1 MKAINY
7 AKQLNIWTK
16 SQPTQHDTVDATNG
30 TTLSIFVYLKTDQF
44 LINYILLN
52 SLLFILISMLPFQSA
67 IIIWNY
73 NSNY

>member
-7 AKQLNIWTK
+7 ANKLNIWTK